1 MKPKVLVVDDEPDI
15 CKAIRFLLEREGY
28 SVTCAYSGEE
38 AIETIKKDNF
48 NAILTDLKMSGLDG
62 LAVLKKSREIS
73 PVTPVIIMTA
83 FGSCDS
89 AAEAKKCGAADY
101 LAKPFLNEEV
111 KLTMRRTIE
120 QNKLLLDMMKDNIG
134 FG

>member
-111 KLTMRRTIE
+111 KLAMRRTIE